1 MKSSVQYKMVR
12 TKNAVP
18 WKLVISIV
26 TFFLT
31 LTINVLSFGGLARSA
46 AGQPWLNI
54 ASTQSPLIWT
64 YLRLGG
70 ALTSNSL
77 LAGTADSM
85 AAASF
90 VDNIKRT
97 DFVHGSPLDELKKS
111 GGSLTSLV
119 NLCVWLCPAAFV
131 AWIFFQIR
139 RPKKISARGLR

>member
-18 WKLVISIV
+18 WMLVVSIV
-26 TFFLT
+26 TFFFT
-31 LTINVLSFGGLARSA
+31 LMFNLLSFGGLARSV
-46 AGQPWLNI
+46 AGPQWLNI
-54 ASTQSPLIWT
+54 ASTQSPLVWT
-64 YLRLGG
+64 YLRVGG
-70 ALTSNSL
+70 SLTSNSYI
-77 LAGTADSM
+77 AGTADSL

-90 VDNIKRT
+90 VDNLKRT
-97 DFVHGSPLDELKKS
+97 DFVHGSPLDELKES